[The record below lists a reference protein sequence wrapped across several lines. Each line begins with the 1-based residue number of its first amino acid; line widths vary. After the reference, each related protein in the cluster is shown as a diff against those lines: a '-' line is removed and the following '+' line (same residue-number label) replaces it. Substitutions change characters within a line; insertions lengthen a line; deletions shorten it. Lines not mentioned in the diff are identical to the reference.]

1 MRHSIVR
8 NHVASKIIEP
18 VQNVFPTLNVDV
30 LKFDQSRFQ
39 SYLQT
44 WIRTV
49 THPTSSS
56 LVITSSYDDKFNDYV
71 KYIKEIIPD
80 RLTDIM
86 RTGTPYGPGNAYF
99 QCTYSQNGRNHTRG
113 SCPGDIGIDTGTF
126 TVYYDL
132 VDAEGFYGNLSANY
146 ALTDTITTAKI
157 EIALGSWMGT
167 DDDIVQSLSL
177 AVFLLSQAVAS
188 MQSVVAVAESYEA
201 AQKKKMINVILMGV
215 LLVVPFM
222 GEFDAVADVF
232 AGLSRIITLIGDAGA
247 GATTV
252 YAIVED
258 PKMAPLTILETLL
271 LGGMRDPQEF
281 STMGAARRGMR
292 DDDFKM
298 LASLLRPKKR
308 RVYAERS
315 PFSSPY
321 TTRDSQ
327 WPALQNNAPQRGPE
341 PGYEEINGYNGT
353 HTLPVY
359 DITHAIRPLIV
370 ARCETTLTWDQ
381 LRSPQISQFLV
392 KPIQQKIRALHFSR
406 ATLYALITN
415 CLQFSKE
422 VHLNP
427 GNSGVSQTRAM
438 VSELLAIKLLR
449 EYSTRELIDALS
461 YEFYPL
467 NGQTPTATV
476 SSDRAPGWYPT
487 PGSKRPAIARVSCLE
502 VAIRAQAKR
511 FLSHPLVVQQLEA
524 IWAGTIVFHSA
535 SDYLHRSPA
544 QVRNNGRLQY
554 GTAPDPSPL
563 DTSHRQPQPNVSG
576 LRRSVTIY
584 DPRDASLFK
593 LSRLRVP
600 RYRQFLSTLSF
611 AVLLGLFLA
620 VLNQRRLEITPLEV
634 IFWLWSAGFMLDEI
648 VGFNEQGFSLYL
660 MSFWNLFDLGI
671 LFLLFCY
678 YCMRLYG
685 AILPYTRNHIVA
697 DQAYDILAANAVLLF
712 PRLFSVLDH
721 YRYFSQLLIAF
732 RIMASDLIA
741 VFLLIIIA
749 CSGFFVA
756 FTQAFGNSDDHSP
769 GAVAYALFQML
780 MGFTPTAWS
789 LWDEYNMLGKLI
801 LTVFLFICHFVVVTI
816 LITVLTNSFMSIV
829 QNANQEHQFLF
840 AVNTISMV
848 KSDALFSYVAP
859 TNILAWLITPL
870 RYFVPFREFVRINR
884 TIIKITH
891 LPILFTICFYEKAI
905 LSSQVIDSTDLIES
919 TSRGDSSDRF
929 RARRRFR
936 AFSSQIRPFVRE
948 PSVATYQKDRALD
961 EVFRRPFRDATAR
974 RPVAALDRRG
984 SHSVVNKW
992 MQTMGSGSVNP
1003 PDEQDSEEVERL
1015 ERFPRG
1021 RTGFRRTFT
1030 RSLRDFTETNHSA
1043 TSDADRPPHV
1053 ASSPATPRN
1062 GRTFMTP
1069 MRSRQLSRQ
1078 TGMEGD
1084 DELTSDDNGGWAG
1097 EQRSGPLDSED
1108 DTPQTTKQSPIHTPP
1123 KHFSSRPS
1131 TARLKSRK
1139 TSPARRIK
1147 NHTRNY
1153 SGATMLYNPISSEN
1167 NHEAAKASP
1176 SPVRPRAETPDPA
1189 GGAVLSTSAD
1199 QWTLKRHN
1207 ANGSRL
1213 RNVTMTRSD
1222 PMSVPDVG
1230 GFSVPDSHFQRRRQA
1245 SILDGLGSD
1254 LGDNKAIANGFLGG
1268 VPSSLTTQI
1277 AYATGNIRRAD
1288 SPSSSQDMLSKL
1300 VLARMNNIEEGFRE
1314 VIKEVKDL
1322 RRGGTSRSE
1331 SRVDEQRGVQRE
1343 KKKRRPDKKE
1353 PKKDLQG
1360 SRKSKTSS
1368 EGQWSDELAFEKR
1381 RDEPSGDDNL

>member
-1 MRHSIVR
+1 
-8 NHVASKIIEP
+8 
-18 VQNVFPTLNVDV
+18 
-30 LKFDQSRFQ
+30 
-39 SYLQT
+39 
-44 WIRTV
+44 
-49 THPTSSS
+49 
-56 LVITSSYDDKFNDYV
+56 
-71 KYIKEIIPD
+71 
-80 RLTDIM
+80 
-86 RTGTPYGPGNAYF
+86 
-99 QCTYSQNGRNHTRG
+99 
-113 SCPGDIGIDTGTF
+113 
-126 TVYYDL
+126 
-132 VDAEGFYGNLSANY
+132 
-146 ALTDTITTAKI
+146 
-157 EIALGSWMGT
+157 
-167 DDDIVQSLSL
+167 
-177 AVFLLSQAVAS
+177 
-188 MQSVVAVAESYEA
+188 
-201 AQKKKMINVILMGV
+201 
-215 LLVVPFM
+215 
-222 GEFDAVADVF
+222 
-232 AGLSRIITLIGDAGA
+232 
-247 GATTV
+247 
-252 YAIVED
+252 
-258 PKMAPLTILETLL
+258 
-271 LGGMRDPQEF
+271 
-281 STMGAARRGMR
+281 
-292 DDDFKM
+292 M

-353 HTLPVY
+353 REGPGARSEDDTDEEDDEPIESTPLLPIFSASHLDTLPVY

-476 SSDRAPGWYPT
+476 SSDRAPGWYST

-961 EVFRRPFRDATAR
+961 EVFRRPFRDETAR

-1043 TSDADRPPHV
+1043 ASDADRPPHV

-1097 EQRSGPLDSED
+1097 EQRSGPLGSED

-1222 PMSVPDVG
+1222 PMSVPDMG
-1230 GFSVPDSHFQRRRQA
+1230 GFSMPDSHFQRRRQA